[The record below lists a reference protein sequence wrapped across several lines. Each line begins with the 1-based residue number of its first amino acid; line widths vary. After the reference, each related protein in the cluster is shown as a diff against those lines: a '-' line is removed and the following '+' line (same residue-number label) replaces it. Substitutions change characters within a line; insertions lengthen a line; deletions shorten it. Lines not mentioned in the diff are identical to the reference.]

1 MALWDYH
8 DHSRAKTYLH
18 LFLLILRIHLRYKLI
33 IHCIKI
39 NKLIFLVFF
48 KLRPDSCGFNKL
60 VFKYKRVKNEKL
72 IAKTLFKT

>member
-1 MALWDYH
+1 MIILEPKH
-8 DHSRAKTYLH
+8 ILH
-18 LFLLILRIHLRYKLI
+18 LFLLILRIHLTYKLI

-60 VFKYKRVKNEKL
+60 VLKYKRVKNEKL
-72 IAKTLFKT
+72 IAKRLFKT